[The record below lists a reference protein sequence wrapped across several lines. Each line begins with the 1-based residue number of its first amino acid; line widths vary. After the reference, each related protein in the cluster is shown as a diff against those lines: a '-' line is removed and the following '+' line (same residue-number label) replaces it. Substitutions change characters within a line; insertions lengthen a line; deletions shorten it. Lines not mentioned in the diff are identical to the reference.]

1 MTLYLKLL
9 ALLTLLVVAGFGVM
23 HASERDQAAK
33 ATKYI
38 ELTPTGPDLR
48 SQSPQQHLGGNKY
61 SLSTS
66 GYLERT
72 VNLLY

>member
-9 ALLTLLVVAGFGVM
+9 ALLTLLVVAGYGVM
-23 HASERDQAAK
+23 QAGERDQAVK

-48 SQSPQQHLGGNKY
+48 SQEPQQYIGVNRI

-66 GYLERT
+66 GYVERT
-72 VNLLY
+72 GILLY

>member
-9 ALLTLLVVAGFGVM
+9 ALLTLLVVAGYGVM
-23 HASERDQAAK
+23 QAGERDQAVK

-48 SQSPQQHLGGNKY
+48 SQEPQQILGGNKY